1 MATLGI
7 VEPEGAA
14 QSRASRGHALA
25 GVKIHL
31 LVLHTP
37 PQPFSAHILPS
48 GTFFICDT
56 HITPEPGAEEI
67 VEMALL
73 ACAEIRG
80 GPDKMPAAS
89 VGGRGHEE
97 GSAGRFDPNAIRS
110 AGA

>member
-56 HITPEPGAEEI
+56 HVTPEPGAEEI
-67 VEMALL
+67 VEMTCL
-73 ACAEIRG
+73 
-80 GPDKMPAAS
+80 PAPRSEVDRTRCPRPPSEA
-89 VGGRGHEE
+89 
-97 GSAGRFDPNAIRS
+97 AGMKN
-110 AGA
+110 GAPVRPERYP